1 MKKMGNDQ
9 RGMSLVELII
19 VITMMAVLTATL
31 TFGTGILTSKR
42 VDSGAQQLL
51 VSLQNAR
58 SHALGKGNNAVRAVL
73 KRDTDGNV
81 MLEETINGTTKT
93 VSIGRNDLTIS
104 YKLKG
109 SDTEIILAETE
120 EMVFHFD
127 RSSGVLKPNADNTVY
142 SAVMISKGSRKKVI
156 EIEAVTGRISLK

>member
-1 MKKMGNDQ
+1 MEKMRNDQ

-19 VITMMAVLTATL
+19 VITIMAVLTATL
-31 TFGTGILTSKR
+31 TFGTGIMTSKR

-58 SHALGKGNNAVRAVL
+58 SHALGKGNSAVRAVL
-73 KRDTDGNV
+73 KRDADGNV

-109 SDTEIILAETE
+109 NDTEIILAKTE
-120 EMVFHFD
+120 EMVFRFD

-142 SAVMISKGSRKKVI
+142 SAVIIAKGSRKKVI
-156 EIEAVTGRISLK
+156 EIETVTGRISLK